1 MRGMTNSIVQRDEV
15 NVLIYYD
22 FDLNDFVLMK
32 VKESTQNVDSSFEGH
47 IEEKIKHKVEEFI
60 YTGRKVF
67 FFMYFIY
74 ELLRQYA
81 PLELKSVFL

>member
-1 MRGMTNSIVQRDEV
+1 MRGMTNSIVERDEV

-22 FDLNDFVLMK
+22 FDLNNFVLMK

-67 FFMYFIY
+67 FLCILFVNYLGNM
-74 ELLRQYA
+74 L
-81 PLELKSVFL
+81 P